1 MQKAL
6 KPRELIYNA
15 RTLKKARFTFF
26 YTSAFCCSFTLW
38 QWGGVMMSMVEMA
51 GATLTLFIDCSYAT
65 SSFMCISCSARLC
78 RYRPSSIPNYLVARI
93 ERMMYK
99 TRTAVLYQQCLPSSK
114 TRKHT
119 PKYAVLR
126 PMTKMREVTHY
137 DHKN

>member
-1 MQKAL
+1 MQKTL
-6 KPRELIYNA
+6 KPRELIYNVG
-15 RTLKKARFTFF
+15 TLKKARFTFF

-38 QWGGVMMSMVEMA
+38 QWGGVMMSMVEMV

-93 ERMMYK
+93 ECMMYK
-99 TRTAVLYQQCLPSSK
+99 TRTAVLYQQCLPSPK
-114 TRKHT
+114 TRKRT